1 MANECIYSY
10 VKEKMIMSVKLIIGE
25 HYFQTISL
33 NNNNNNKVEERVRW
47 WEGQEEIV
55 LLMHGFLQLFKQ
67 AKIERSG
74 LFYI

>member
-33 NNNNNNKVEERVRW
+33 K
-47 WEGQEEIV
+47 
-55 LLMHGFLQLFKQ
+55 K
-67 AKIERSG
+67 K
-74 LFYI
+74 

>member
-33 NNNNNNKVEERVRW
+33 KNNNNKKSRR
-47 WEGQEEIV
+47 EGEMVGRARRNCIIN
-55 LLMHGFLQLFKQ
+55 
-67 AKIERSG
+67 AWISST
-74 LFYI
+74 I

>member
-1 MANECIYSY
+1 
-10 VKEKMIMSVKLIIGE
+10 MSVKLIIGK

-33 NNNNNNKVEERVRW
+33 KNNNNKVEERVRW

-67 AKIERSG
+67 AKTERSG